1 MKRKYVARFLSLGLT
16 AALGACLALPAGAAN
31 APVYTGELCPVC
43 GEGWLME
50 TEVVMSRD
58 AVSKAPCAHGDATAT
73 VTGET
78 VAIDG
83 VPVTIQYDA
92 DGRCTAVAWQG
103 EGVSLTLEPMNIS
116 TTAATAALVDL
127 VQAEQDALTAW
138 AA

>member
-1 MKRKYVARFLSLGLT
+1 MHDYEDWQTGTVLDAGPVT
-16 AALGACLALPAGAAN
+16 AATAFYNTGSYAAFTVTLRRAPAA
-31 APVYTGELCPVC
+31 
-43 GEGWLME
+43 
-50 TEVVMSRD
+50 
-58 AVSKAPCAHGDATAT
+58 

-103 EGVSLTLEPMNIS
+103 EGVSLTLEPMSIS

-127 VQAEQDALTAW
+127 VQAERDADACR
-138 AA
+138 AAIDAAAADLGVAG

>member
-1 MKRKYVARFLSLGLT
+1 MAHLSAPTGR
-16 AALGACLALPAGAAN
+16 AGAPA
-31 APVYTGELCPVC
+31 A
-43 GEGWLME
+43 
-50 TEVVMSRD
+50 
-58 AVSKAPCAHGDATAT
+58 A
-73 VTGET
+73 TGET

-92 DGRCTAVAWQG
+92 DGRYTAVAWQG
-103 EGVSLTLEPMNIS
+103 EGISLTLEPMNIS

>member
-1 MKRKYVARFLSLGLT
+1 M
-16 AALGACLALPAGAAN
+16 
-31 APVYTGELCPVC
+31 
-43 GEGWLME
+43 
-50 TEVVMSRD
+50 
-58 AVSKAPCAHGDATAT
+58 
-73 VTGET
+73 TGET

-92 DGRCTAVAWQG
+92 DGCCTAVAWQG
-103 EGVSLTLEPMNIS
+103 EGLSLTLEPMSIS